1 MTTVTNP
8 FQAFL
13 PFPAVRP
20 KISTQGIMS
29 SVQTAFSQIGPREK
43 YFITTVAG
51 AVKAPAVNVAPGNS
65 AAGGLDTLVSQ
76 TDFTAG
82 STANTTTLVAGLLLK
97 DLGRSITVYDDTT
110 LLKVAVYRKVAVV
123 SGGPT
128 SEGDATF
135 DPAADIYALVWTTNT
150 AVKVGVARVG

>member
-1 MTTVTNP
+1 
-8 FQAFL
+8 
-13 PFPAVRP
+13 
-20 KISTQGIMS
+20 MS
-29 SVQTAFSQIGPREK
+29 SVQTAFAQIGPREK
-43 YFITTVAG
+43 YFIVTADTSANAVA
-51 AVKAPAVNVAPGNS
+51 VTPGNS

-76 TDFTAG
+76 SDFDAG
-82 STANTTTLVAGLLLK
+82 STDNNSLVQGSLLK

-135 DPAADIYALVWTTNT
+135 GGDDIYVLVWSADSATT
-150 AVKVGVARVG
+150 VGVARVG